1 MTAKEIIDH
10 ILSCHK
16 DMTIE
21 EITIAIE
28 RKKAASGGFL
38 TDEAAARLAAAELGV
53 EIKLK
58 KSIPRVYISQ
68 LVSGLADVS
77 IYGRV
82 LLINL
87 PKVFP
92 RPNGNGQVARLL
104 IADRTGTIKVVLWDD
119 KAKFSE
125 KTQLGQ
131 IVKFSHGYVR
141 CSRNGEL
148 ELHIGERS
156 QMEGDPIDTK
166 EEDFPYIQDFL
177 ERISELR
184 KVRRKTNVRGIVQ
197 TMFPLSTF
205 QRKDGTQGK
214 VLRIMLKDETG
225 QIPVV
230 FWDAKAEK
238 MIKAKEGMVVLLMN
252 GNMKRNRRDNLLEL
266 HIGDLSAVEI
276 IEMH

>member
-16 DMTIE
+16 GKAIE

-28 RKKAASGGFL
+28 KKKAASGGFL
-38 TDEAAARLAAAELGV
+38 TDEAAARLVAAELGV
-53 EIKLK
+53 EVKLK
-58 KSIPRVYISQ
+58 KLTPRVYISQ

-92 RPNGNGQVARLL
+92 RSNGNGQVARLL

-125 KTQLGQ
+125 KAQLGQ

-148 ELHIGERS
+148 ELHIGERG
-156 QMEGDPIDTK
+156 QIEGDPIDTK
-166 EEDFPYIQDFL
+166 EEDFPHIQDFL

-184 KVRRKTNVRGIVQ
+184 KVRRKTNVKGIIQ
-197 TMFPLSTF
+197 TISPLSIF
-205 QRKDGTQGK
+205 QRKDSTQGK

-238 MIKAKEGMVVLLMN
+238 MIKAKEGMAVLLMN